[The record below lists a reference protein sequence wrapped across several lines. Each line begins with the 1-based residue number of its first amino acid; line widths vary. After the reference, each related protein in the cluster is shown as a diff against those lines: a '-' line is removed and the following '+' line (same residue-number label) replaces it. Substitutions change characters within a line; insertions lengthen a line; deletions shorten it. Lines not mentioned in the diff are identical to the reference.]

1 MGKLKK
7 RNLSKLNK
15 KSIISESGNE
25 KIALAE
31 LVTIFDE
38 EAYKICRNRQLAK
51 LIALNALQEYVLKNT
66 KNITIDL

>member
-25 KIALAE
+25 NIALAE